1 MGLLIASLL
10 AGVFSVL
17 APCVLP
23 LLPVMIA
30 PSTQKEKRSVWWL
43 LAGLGLS
50 IIIFS
55 ILLKSTTALLSVP
68 AQVWSVVSGVIII
81 LFGITLVAPQVWE
94 WLMLKTG
101 LALAVQKQS
110 VGTSAKRGRL
120 GDMLFGASLGP
131 IFSVC
136 SPTYAL
142 IVAVLLPADPLQG
155 MLYLLAYVIG
165 LLGMLA
171 LVAVLGRR
179 VVRVLGWGLNPH
191 GLFRRV
197 LGVVLII
204 LGILVVTGLDKTIS
218 SWLVSQ
224 GWFDWQVQLESWLA
238 G

>member
-55 ILLKSTTALLSVP
+55 ILLKSTTALLGVP

-179 VVRVLGWGLNPH
+179 VVRALGWGLNPH

>member
-30 PSTQKEKRSVWWL
+30 PSAQKEKRSVWWL

-55 ILLKSTTALLSVP
+55 ILLKSTTALLGVP

-179 VVRVLGWGLNPH
+179 MVRALGWGLNPH

>member
-17 APCVLP
+17 APCILP

-30 PSTQKEKRSVWWL
+30 PSAQKQKRSIWWL

-55 ILLKSTTALLSVP
+55 ILLKSTTALLGVP
-68 AQVWSVVSGVIII
+68 AHVWSVVSGVIII
-81 LFGITLVAPQVWE
+81 LFGVTLVAPQAWD

-101 LALAVQKQS
+101 LALAAQKQS
-110 VGTSAKRGRL
+110 AEVSAKRGRL
-120 GDMLFGASLGP
+120 GDLLFGASLGP

-155 MLYLLAYVIG
+155 MIYLLAYVAG
-165 LLGMLA
+165 LLVMLA
-171 LVAVLGRR
+171 LVAALGRR
-179 VVRVLGWGLNPH
+179 IVRALGWGLNPH
-191 GLFRRV
+191 GIFRCV
-197 LGVVLII
+197 LGLVLIMI
-204 LGILVVTGLDKTIS
+204 GILVATGLDKDLS
-218 SWLVSQ
+218 AWLVGQ
-224 GWFDWQVQLESWLA
+224 GWFDWQVQLENWLA
-238 G
+238 N